1 VTSLQAVIFDMDGLL
16 IDTEPV
22 WRQAEIEVF
31 ARVGLHLTEE
41 QCMETMGV
49 RVAQVVELWYQR
61 HPWVGPTCDEV
72 TEAIEDAVILHVRE
86 QGTPMRG
93 VDNALDVVRAE
104 GLPMAIASSSSVR
117 MILAVVE
124 TLGIGG
130 DIEAV
135 ASAND
140 EAEGKPHPAVYL
152 SAAAKLGV
160 PPQACLALEDSPNG
174 VVAAKAAGMIC
185 VSVPDVHLAHD
196 PRMASA
202 DFRLASLDEFS
213 AQTVDRARALLTAA
227 DNINS

>member
-1 VTSLQAVIFDMDGLL
+1 MDGLL

-49 RVAQVVELWYQR
+49 RVAQVVKLWYQR
-61 HPWVGPTCDEV
+61 HPWVGPSCDEV
-72 TEAIEDAVILHVRE
+72 TETIEDAVIQHVRE
-86 QGTPMRG
+86 RGGPMPG
-93 VDNALDVVRAE
+93 VNNALDVVRAE

-117 MILAVVE
+117 MIRAVIE

-130 DIEAV
+130 DIGVV

-152 SAAAKLGV
+152 SAASKLGV
-160 PPQACLALEDSPNG
+160 PPHACLALEDSPNG

-202 DFRLASLDEFS
+202 DFGLTSLDEFS
-213 AQTVDRARALLTAA
+213 AHTLNQARNLLFAALSS
-227 DNINS
+227 NNQR

>member
-1 VTSLQAVIFDMDGLL
+1 MTSLQAVIFDMDGLL

-31 ARVGLHLTEE
+31 ARVGLDLTEE
-41 QCMETMGV
+41 QCMQTMGV
-49 RVAQVVELWYQR
+49 RVAQVVDRWYQR
-61 HPWVGPTCDEV
+61 HPWVGPTCDEM

-86 QGTPMRG
+86 RGTPMRG
-93 VDNALDVVRAE
+93 VHNALDVVRAE

-117 MILAVVE
+117 MIRAVIE
-124 TLGIGG
+124 TLDIGE
-130 DIEAV
+130 DIAVV

-152 SAAAKLGV
+152 SAAGKLCV
-160 PPQACLALEDSPNG
+160 PRQACLALEDSPNG

-213 AQTVDRARALLTAA
+213 AQTLDRARALLTAS